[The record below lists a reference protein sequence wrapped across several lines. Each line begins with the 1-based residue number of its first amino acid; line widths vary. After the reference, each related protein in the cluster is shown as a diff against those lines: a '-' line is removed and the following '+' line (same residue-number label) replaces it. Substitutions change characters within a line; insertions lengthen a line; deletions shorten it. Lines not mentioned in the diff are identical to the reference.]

1 MKDTYTSLVSM
12 LSRAEGNAG
21 YGDDVRTG
29 AVIRLYKEADL
40 LVHMQEAKRLLCF
53 YRVQTRDNAITIM
66 ELGIGTG
73 LASFDTLTYDC
84 ASSLPEW
91 MQRKLAVLTTLPYD
105 VPTEE
110 LENIGRRVS
119 QHVFWVYPSAG
130 ETVDKLGGVQGGTN
144 TRTKSKGRRKK
155 AT

>member
-1 MKDTYTSLVSM
+1 MNENDRLAAELAADAELV
-12 LSRAEGNAG
+12 EQ
-21 YGDDVRTG
+21 VRDATQLKG
-29 AVIRLYKEADL
+29 MWGSELAIFI
-40 LVHMQEAKRLLCF
+40 HMQQAKRLLCF

-91 MQRKLAVLTTLPYD
+91 LQRKLAVLTTLPYD

-155 AT
+155 AA

>member
-1 MKDTYTSLVSM
+1 MNENDRLAAELAADAELV
-12 LSRAEGNAG
+12 EQ
-21 YGDDVRTG
+21 VRDATQLKG
-29 AVIRLYKEADL
+29 MWGSELAIFI
-40 LVHMQEAKRLLCF
+40 HMQQAKRLLCF

-155 AT
+155 AA